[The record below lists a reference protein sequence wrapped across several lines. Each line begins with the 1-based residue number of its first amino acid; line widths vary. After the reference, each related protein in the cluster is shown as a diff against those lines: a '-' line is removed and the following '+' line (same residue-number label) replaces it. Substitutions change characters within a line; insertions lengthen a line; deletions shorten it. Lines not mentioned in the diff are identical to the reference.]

1 MRWILCGKN
10 DAAIAAL
17 EFLVEQGD
25 EVFVIGVHG
34 DDGRDGW
41 QRSLRKAAKRLGVR
55 FEQPLR
61 IHAPELLERLAG
73 FGARALISIQYDQ
86 ILHAPLFQAL
96 SGPCLN
102 LHFSLLPRH
111 RGVSPIAWAIL
122 SGDREAGVTLHHMA
136 LAIDA
141 GDLIAQQRVPIDAQ
155 STARDLYDETSRAA
169 VQLFCAC
176 YPFPDSLLATRLPQ
190 DASAALYHRA
200 GDFDFSQRRVDWN
213 LPAAELQRWLRAMIF
228 PPHQHPET
236 RRAGRSLEVTLV
248 GAELEPAAAAPPGS
262 VVEVSAQG
270 ARIACA
276 DAALWI
282 RGLADPARPEL
293 DPQTLAASLRVGE
306 RLG

>member
-17 EFLVEQGD
+17 EFLMEQGD
-25 EVFVIGVHG
+25 EILVIGVHG

-41 QRSLRKAAKRLGVR
+41 QRSLRKAANKPGVR
-55 FEQPLR
+55 FEQPRR
-61 IHAPELLERLAG
+61 IHAPEVLERLAG

-96 SGPCLN
+96 EGPCLN

-141 GDLIAQQRVPIDAQ
+141 GDLIAQERVRIDPED
-155 STARDLYDETSRAA
+155 TARELYDETSRAA
-169 VQLFCAC
+169 ARLFRAC
-176 YPFPDSLLATRLPQ
+176 YPFPDHLLATRLPQ
-190 DASAALYHRA
+190 DAGAAIYHRA
-200 GDFDFSQRRVDWN
+200 GDLDFSRRGVDWSQ
-213 LPAAELQRWLRAMIF
+213 PAAALQRWLRAMIF
-228 PPHQHPET
+228 PPHQHPEI
-236 RRAGRSLEVTLV
+236 RRAGRTLAVTRV
-248 GAELEPAAAAPPGS
+248 GGELEPAGAAPPGA
-262 VVEVSAQG
+262 VLEVSPRG

-276 DAALWI
+276 EGSLWI
-282 RGLADPARPEL
+282 RGLADPERPDL
-293 DPQTLAASLRVGE
+293 DPQELVASLRVGDQ
-306 RLG
+306 LG

>member
-1 MRWILCGKN
+1 MKWILCGKN

-34 DDGRDGW
+34 DDGSDGW
-41 QRSLRKAAKRLGVR
+41 QRSLRKAAERLGVR
-55 FEQPLR
+55 FEQPRR
-61 IHAPELLERLAG
+61 IHASEVLERLAG

-86 ILHAPLFQAL
+86 ILHDPLFQAL
-96 SGPCLN
+96 EGPCLN

-122 SGDREAGVTLHHMA
+122 SGDLEAGVTLHHMA

-141 GDLIAQQRVPIDAQ
+141 GDLIAQQRVPIGAE
-155 STARDLYDETSRAA
+155 STARELYDETSRAA
-169 VQLFCAC
+169 VRLFRAC
-176 YPFPDSLLATRLPQ
+176 YPFSDSLLATRLPQ
-190 DASAALYHRA
+190 DAAAACYHRA
-200 GDFDFSQRRVDWN
+200 GDLDFSKRTVDWGRS
-213 LPAAELQRWLRAMIF
+213 AAELQRWLRAMIF

-236 RRAGRSLEVTLV
+236 RWEGRRVEVTLV
-248 GAELEPAAAAPPGS
+248 GAGVQPATGAPPGS
-262 VVEVSAQG
+262 VLEVSVRG

-276 DAALWI
+276 DGTLWL
-282 RGLADPARPEL
+282 RGLADPERPDL
-293 DPQTLAASLRVGE
+293 APQALAASLRVGE